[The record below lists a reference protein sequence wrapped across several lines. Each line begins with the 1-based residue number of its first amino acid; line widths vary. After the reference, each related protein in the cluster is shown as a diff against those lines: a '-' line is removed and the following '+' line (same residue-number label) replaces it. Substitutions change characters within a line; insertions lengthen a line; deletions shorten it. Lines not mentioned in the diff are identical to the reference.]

1 MFSQSTADN
10 KTGLKKYRTQ
20 NIKGRRQHFQNF
32 WPTPNDHLGDIE
44 FMDRVYE
51 SYQGSGGERQITF
64 SEIEA
69 AFFEYL
75 GVLGNQG
82 LPFKADRVDF
92 EQMREMLNNKHFVS
106 ANEGLISAA

>member
-1 MFSQSTADN
+1 MFGQNTSDN
-10 KTGLKKYRTQ
+10 KTSLAKNRTQ
-20 NIKGRRQHFQNF
+20 NIKRRRQHFQKIR
-32 WPTPNDHLGDIE
+32 PIQNDHFGDIE
-44 FMDRVYE
+44 FIDRVYE
-51 SYQGSGGERQITF
+51 SYQKSGGESQITF

-92 EQMREMLNNKHFVS
+92 EQIREMLNKKDFVS

>member
-1 MFSQSTADN
+1 MFDQSTNDIR
-10 KTGLKKYRTQ
+10 TGLAKNRRQ
-20 NIKGRRQHFQNF
+20 NIKRRRQHFQKLR
-32 WPTPNDHLGDIE
+32 PIPNDHFGDIE

-51 SYQGSGGERQITF
+51 SYQRSGGESRITF

-82 LPFKADRVDF
+82 LPFKADRLDF
-92 EQMREMLNNKHFVS
+92 EHVREMLNNKHLVS
-106 ANEGLISAA
+106 VNEGLVSAA

>member
-1 MFSQSTADN
+1 MFAQSTADN
-10 KTGLKKYRTQ
+10 KTGLAKYRTQ
-20 NIKGRRQHFQNF
+20 NIKGRRQRIQNF
-32 WPTPNDHLGDIE
+32 WPTSNDHLGDIE

-51 SYQGSGGERQITF
+51 SYQGAGGESQITF

-92 EQMREMLNNKHFVS
+92 EQIREMLNKKDFVS